1 MTQQIKRLK
10 KWIIALVVVIAF
22 GITTACE
29 EDNNLE
35 GTEIVGDESLISD
48 PDATS
53 TVVAYSQQLNGI
65 NTNVSNL
72 NQSGILGVHNNP
84 VFGKTTMNLLAQLR
98 LGRVNPSFGDG
109 AKVDS
114 VKLYLPYYSRS
125 KIVET
130 DTTFVLDSV
139 YSNKPMKLEVF
150 ESKYFLRDTDPG
162 SNFETSQAYYSNQS
176 SLFENHIGTKLGE
189 IDYFTPKTEAIVLTK
204 GEGDDKEVI
213 EAKEPG
219 VYMDLSKE
227 FFEDKIIKMQGQ
239 PELISN
245 ESFIE
250 YFRGVYFKVSEKNDT
265 GSMFLFKTEG
275 SQIRIYYSSDP
286 KEEGE
291 ARLTGTIDLSLSG
304 GTKVE
309 TIEKETSSYAQQ
321 QLSTQDTIQG
331 ASRLLL
337 QGGES
342 IVSVIKLFG
351 EDSDGNGVPD
361 ELELLRLDKPIVNE
375 ANLVLYVDQDALGG
389 DEVEPERVIIFSL
402 KNGGVLNDYTMD
414 QTASANTLDS
424 KIIHLGRLHRDENGK
439 GEYYK
444 IRITNYISELIN
456 NEDMEY
462 YPLGIAVIP
471 NVEVANA
478 TKVKENDNG
487 SVQGIPSGTLFS
499 PRGTVI
505 HGPTSENEQKRLK
518 LELYLTQF
526 E

>member
-10 KWIIALVVVIAF
+10 KWMIALAVVIAF
-22 GITTACE
+22 GFTTACE

-35 GTEIVGDESLISD
+35 GTEIVGDGSLISD

-65 NTNVSNL
+65 RSNVPNL
-72 NQSGILGVHNNP
+72 DQSGVLGVYNNP

-114 VKLYLPYYSRS
+114 VKLYMPYYSRS

-139 YSNKPMKLEVF
+139 YSKRPMKLEVF
-150 ESKYFLRDTDPG
+150 ESKYFLRDLDPG
-162 SNFETSQAYYSNQS
+162 SNFESSQAYYSDQS
-176 SLFENHIGTKLGE
+176 SLFENYLGTKLGE
-189 IDYFTPKTEAIVLTK
+189 IDQFTPKTETIVLTK
-204 GEGDDKEVI
+204 GEGDDKEVL
-213 EAKEPG
+213 EERVPG
-219 VYMDLSKE
+219 IYMDLSKE
-227 FFEDKIIKMQGQ
+227 FFEDKIIKMEGQ
-239 PELISN
+239 PELITN
-245 ESFIE
+245 ESFVE
-250 YFRGVYFKVSEKNDT
+250 YFRGIYFKVSEINDA

-291 ARLTGTIDLSLSG
+291 ARPTGTIDLSLSG
-304 GTKVE
+304 GAKVE
-309 TIEKETSSYAQQ
+309 AIEKENSGYVQQ
-321 QLSTQDTIQG
+321 QLNAQDSVQG
-331 ASRLLL
+331 SSRLLL

-342 IVSVIKLFG
+342 IISVIKLFG
-351 EDSDGNGVPD
+351 EDSDGNGIPD

-375 ANLVLYVDQDALGG
+375 ANLILYVDQDALGE
-389 DEVEPERVIIFSL
+389 DEVEPERVIIFSVE
-402 KNGGVLNDYTMD
+402 NGGVLNDYTLD

-424 KIIHLGRLHRDENGK
+424 KTIHLGRLHRDENGK

-478 TKVKENDNG
+478 TGVKENENAPVKG
-487 SVQGIPSGTLFS
+487 VPSGTLFS

-505 HGPTSENEQKRLK
+505 HGPTSENEEKRLK